1 MTDPLITRLENAKR
15 PKLLMRAAKYACSYY
30 RRETDLDRLLDRL
43 LGAERT
49 HSQTD
54 IVERLMDKENDLND
68 KRHLNDA
75 SYVVTDHVTCLAA
88 LISESI
94 TMIGQDRVAS

>member
-1 MTDPLITRLENAKR
+1 MTNTLITRLENAKR
-15 PKLLMRAAKYACSYY
+15 PKQLMRAAKYSCSYY
-30 RRETDLDRLLDRL
+30 RRETDLDRLS
-43 LGAERT
+43 GAERT

-54 IVERLMDKENDLND
+54 IVERLLYKENDLND

-75 SYVVTDHVTCLAA
+75 SYVVTDHVNCLAA

>member
-30 RRETDLDRLLDRL
+30 RRETDLDRLL
-43 LGAERT
+43 GAERT

-54 IVERLMDKENDLND
+54 IVERLLDKENDLND

-75 SYVVTDHVTCLAA
+75 SYVVTDHVNCLAA

-94 TMIGQDRVAS
+94 TMIEQDRVAS